1 MHFINTFFRPDDM
14 SSWEDLGEDEDVKK
28 GRLSSNSINFDD
40 NDIIVK
46 RNDGLSGT
54 DKGSPN
60 RIRQDDD
67 IIVKRNDGLSG
78 TDKGSPNRI
87 IQDSAES
94 ESGAEYPALN
104 QKKTGKPKIEGKHL
118 NMK

>member
-1 MHFINTFFRPDDM
+1 MNLIKIFFRPDDM

-28 GRLSSNSINFDD
+28 GHLRSNSISVVD

-60 RIRQDDD
+60 RIRQD
-67 IIVKRNDGLSG
+67 
-78 TDKGSPNRI
+78 
-87 IQDSAES
+87 SAES
-94 ESGAEYPALN
+94 ECGADFPAGN
-104 QKKTGKPKIEGKHL
+104 QKKTGKPKIEGKHRH
-118 NMK
+118 MK